1 MQYLGKWTYEF
12 LTLGEPISDE
22 LNTKI
27 LIEYLRGIEDDEGWA
42 LINYPN
48 TYKQMAMLEKALTGR
63 EVPPD
68 PKIINFADVN
78 IEDIDLPSAR
88 IVLEGDEDTFAIY
101 RRVRSFNV
109 RIKTIVFDII
119 NNINKQIKRII
130 LYNYVQKNI

>member
-1 MQYLGKWTYEF
+1 MRYLGKWTYEF

-27 LIEYLRGIEDDEGWA
+27 LIEYLKGIGDVEGWA

-48 TYKQMAMLEKALTGR
+48 TYEQMAMLEKALTGR

-78 IEDIDLPSAR
+78 IEDIDPSSAR
-88 IVLEGDEDTFAIY
+88 IIFEGDEDTFAIC
-101 RRVRSFNV
+101 RHVRSFNI
-109 RIKTIVFDII
+109 RIENFDI
-119 NNINKQIKRII
+119 
-130 LYNYVQKNI
+130 LYK